1 LIQERRSYS
10 LVKERPSL
18 RWTAIIVDN
27 SVIMLINATIPR
39 KTSSR
44 ARKMMTVMMRRR
56 KRNSLRGRK
65 ASTRDSIKR
74 RIESIYCW

>member
-27 SVIMLINATIPR
+27 SVIMLINATSPR